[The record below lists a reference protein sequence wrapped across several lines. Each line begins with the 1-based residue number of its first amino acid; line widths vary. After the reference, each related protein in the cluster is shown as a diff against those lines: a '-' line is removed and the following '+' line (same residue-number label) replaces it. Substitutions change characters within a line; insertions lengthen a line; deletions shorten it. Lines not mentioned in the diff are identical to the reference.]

1 MSDSE
6 GEGERSES
14 SEDAA
19 DETASR
25 ERGRI
30 AAAADDERWPLLSL
44 LRDGGRGDLG
54 WVGLGAVSSVCAQF
68 ISNIDMFI
76 IGLAFDAM
84 FNDRAYA
91 LPLVPTGWIPTEP
104 TPQLAFTVALL
115 FGLKVVDMSLG
126 ILAEYSF
133 FLFAQR
139 TLHRVRVDAFD
150 TVQRLDMGFFDTQQ
164 TGEVMSVLNN
174 DVNSLERFLEVGPNL
189 GVVSVSM
196 IASSLVYMAL
206 LNWRLALISLAVA
219 PVLIAVNFW
228 YGARHEARNDD
239 VREETGVL
247 NALLETNISGIQT
260 VKAFGGEGYET
271 DRVERQ
277 SATHRTASWR
287 AHLVGVRHQPSLRML
302 AGVAFVA
309 TLFVGT
315 EWAINGRFWFLPGT
329 ITAGELVPFMYYTQN
344 LVLPVRF
351 AAWVTG
357 LYKAATSSA
366 KRILGVQRI
375 EPPRDDGRTV
385 LEDPEGRV
393 EYDDVSFS
401 YPSEA
406 RNASNQSSGE
416 RSEPRDEETDER
428 VLRDVDLD
436 VEPGETIGLVGE
448 TGAGK
453 STLLKLLQ
461 AYYDPDEGAVR
472 VDGHDV
478 RDLTRESLRR
488 SIGYVAQDPF
498 LFTGT
503 IRENIAYG
511 VSEGERSEPSED
523 ASGETASRESDPR
536 EPSDGERR
544 SHEPD
549 GATDAEV
556 EAAARAA
563 GAHEFISELDEGYDA
578 EVGERG
584 VKLSGG
590 QRQRIAIARVL
601 LADPPMLVFDEATS
615 HVDNRTEVLIQRS
628 LAEVTD
634 DRTTFVVAHRL
645 STVRNAD
652 RIVVVDDGQIVEQG
666 THDELLD
673 RDGQYADLW
682 KVQVGALGS

>member
-6 GEGERSES
+6 GEGERSEP
-14 SEDAA
+14 SEDAS
-19 DETASR
+19 DEIEGR

-30 AAAADDERWPLLSL
+30 AAAAEDERWPLLSL
-44 LRDGGRGDLG
+44 LRDGGRGDLR
-54 WVGLGAVSSVCAQF
+54 WVGLGGISSVGAQF
-68 ISNIDMFI
+68 ISNLDMFI

-91 LPLVPTGWIPTEP
+91 LPLVPTGWIPSEP
-104 TPQLAFTVALL
+104 TPQLGFTVALL
-115 FGLKVVDMSLG
+115 FGLKLVDMSLG

-174 DVNSLERFLEVGPNL
+174 DVNSLERFLEVAPNL

-206 LNWRLALISLAVA
+206 LNWHLALISLAVA
-219 PVLIAVNFW
+219 PVLIAVNHW

-247 NALLETNISGIQT
+247 NALLETNVSGIQT
-260 VKAFGGEGYET
+260 VKAFGGEGHET

-277 SATHRTASWR
+277 SAAHRTASWR
-287 AHLVGVRHQPSLRML
+287 ANLVGVRHQPSLRML
-302 AGVAFVA
+302 AGAAFVA

-329 ITAGELVPFMYYTQN
+329 ITAGELVPFMYYTQS

-357 LYKAATSSA
+357 LYKGANSSA

-375 EPPRDDGRTV
+375 EPPRDDGRTE
-385 LEDPEGRV
+385 LQTPEGRV

-401 YPSEA
+401 YP
-406 RNASNQSSGE
+406 G
-416 RSEPRDEETDER
+416 TDER
-428 VLRDVDLD
+428 VLRDVALD
-436 VEPGETIGLVGE
+436 VEPGETVGLVGE

-461 AYYDPDEGAVR
+461 AYYDPDEGTVR

-478 RDLTRESLRR
+478 RDLSRASLRR

-503 IRENIAYG
+503 IRENIAYA
-511 VSEGERSEPSED
+511 VDS
-523 ASGETASRESDPR
+523 
-536 EPSDGERR
+536 
-544 SHEPD
+544 
-549 GATDAEV
+549 ATDADI

-563 GAHEFISELDEGYDA
+563 GAHEFISDLEAGYDA

-584 VKLSGG
+584 VMLSGG

-628 LAEVTD
+628 LEEVTAE
-634 DRTTFVVAHRL
+634 RTTFVVAHRL

-652 RIVVVDDGQIVEQG
+652 RIVVMDDGQIVEQG
-666 THDELLD
+666 THDDLLA
-673 RDGQYADLW
+673 RDGKYADLW
-682 KVQVGALGS
+682 KVQVGAVDS

>member
-1 MSDSE
+1 MS
-6 GEGERSES
+6 
-14 SEDAA
+14 
-19 DETASR
+19 SR
-25 ERGRI
+25 EKI
-30 AAAADDERWPLLSL
+30 ADAAADVRFPLLTL
-44 LRDGGRGDLG
+44 LRSGGRGNHKL
-54 WVGLGAVSSVCAQF
+54 VGIGTVSSLCAQF
-68 ISNIDMFI
+68 LSNLDMLI

-91 LPLVPTGWIPTEP
+91 LPLVPAGWIPADP
-104 TPQLAFTVALL
+104 TGQLGFTVALL
-115 FGLKVVDMSLG
+115 VGIKLVDMSFG
-126 ILAEYSF
+126 ILAQWAFY
-133 FLFAQR
+133 LFSQR
-139 TLHRVRVDAFD
+139 TLHRVRVDAYD

-174 DVNSLERFLEVGPNL
+174 DVNSLEQFLQVAPNL
-189 GVVSVSM
+189 SVTAVAMFS
-196 IASSLVYMAL
+196 SSLVYMAF
-206 LNWRLALISLAVA
+206 LNWRLALISLAIA
-219 PVLIAVNFW
+219 PVLVVVNHWF
-228 YGARHEARNDD
+228 GRRHEARNDD

-260 VKAFGGEGYET
+260 VKAFGGERHET
-271 DRVERQ
+271 DRVAAQ

-287 AHLVGVRHQPSLRML
+287 AHLVGVVHQPSLRLL
-302 AGVAFVA
+302 AGAAFVA

-315 EWAINGRFWFLPGT
+315 EWALDGSFFGITGT

-357 LYKAATSSA
+357 LYKGATSSA
-366 KRILGVQRI
+366 KRILGVQRMD
-375 EPPRDDGRTV
+375 PPREDGGIDLV
-385 LEDPEGRV
+385 DPEGRV
-393 EYDDVSFS
+393 EYDDVSFT
-401 YPSEA
+401 YPSETPSA
-406 RNASNQSSGE
+406 PDQSSGE
-416 RSEPRDEETDER
+416 QNEPRDSGTDQR
-428 VLRDVDLD
+428 VIRNVSLD
-436 VEPGETIGLVGE
+436 VEPGETVGLVGE

-478 RDLTRESLRR
+478 RDLSRTSLRR

-498 LFTGT
+498 LFTGS
-503 IRENIAYG
+503 IRENITYG
-511 VSEGERSEPSED
+511 VDEGDPGKASDAANAEGRERVGATDDEGRERVGATDAEGRERS
-523 ASGETASRESDPR
+523 
-536 EPSDGERR
+536 
-544 SHEPD
+544 

-563 GAHEFISELDEGYDA
+563 GAHEFIADLEDGYDA
-578 EVGERG
+578 AVGERG
-584 VKLSGG
+584 VMLSGG

-628 LAEVTD
+628 LAEVTA

-652 RIVVVDDGQIVEQG
+652 RIVVLDDGEIVEQG
-666 THDELLD
+666 THEQLLD

-682 KVQVGALGS
+682 KVQVGAVES

>member
-1 MSDSE
+1 MSESE
-6 GEGERSES
+6 DERSES
-14 SEDAA
+14 SDTGSGDAA
-19 DETASR
+19 SSEGG
-25 ERGRI
+25 RGKI
-30 AAAADDERWPLLSL
+30 AAAAEDERWPLASL
-44 LRDGGRGDLG
+44 LRDGGRGNLR
-54 WVGLGAVSSVCAQF
+54 WLGAGGLSSVGAQF
-68 ISNIDMFI
+68 LSNMDMFV

-84 FNDRAYA
+84 FNDRAYD
-91 LPLVPTGWIPTEP
+91 LPLVPTGWIPADP

-115 FGLKVVDMSLG
+115 LGVKVVDMSMG
-126 ILAEYSF
+126 IFAQYSL

-174 DVNSLERFLEVGPNL
+174 DVNSLEQFLEIGPNL
-189 GVVSVSM
+189 GVTAVAM
-196 IASSLVYMAL
+196 FASSVFYMAL
-206 LNWRLALISLAVA
+206 LNWRLALISLAIA
-219 PVLIAVNFW
+219 PVLLAVNFW
-228 YGARHEARNDD
+228 YGMRHEARNDE

-247 NALLETNISGIQT
+247 NALLETNVSGIQT
-260 VKAFGGEGYET
+260 VKAFGGERYET

-277 SATHRTASWR
+277 SATHRDASWR
-287 AHLVGVRHQPSLRML
+287 AHLVGVAHQPSLRLL

-315 EWAINGRFWFLPGT
+315 EWAIESQFWFVPGT

-351 AAWVTG
+351 LAWVTG
-357 LYKAATSSA
+357 LYKGATSSA
-366 KRILGVQRI
+366 KRILGVQRMD
-375 EPPRDDGRTV
+375 PPRDDGRTE
-385 LEDPEGRV
+385 LDDPQGRV

-401 YPSEA
+401 YP
-406 RNASNQSSGE
+406 G
-416 RSEPRDEETDER
+416 TDEF
-428 VLRDVDLD
+428 VLHDIDLA
-436 VEPGETIGLVGE
+436 VEPGETVGLVGE

-503 IRENIAYG
+503 IRENIEYA
-511 VSEGERSEPSED
+511 VDS
-523 ASGETASRESDPR
+523 
-536 EPSDGERR
+536 
-544 SHEPD
+544 
-549 GATDAEV
+549 ATDAEI
-556 EAAARAA
+556 EAAARDA
-563 GAHEFISELDEGYDA
+563 GAHEFISELDEGYEA

-628 LAEVTD
+628 LDEVTE

-652 RIVVVDDGQIVEQG
+652 RIVVMDDGRIVEQG
-666 THDELLD
+666 AHDDLLE

-682 KVQVGALGS
+682 KVQVGAVGD

>member
-6 GEGERSES
+6 SANDGSDRG
-14 SEDAA
+14 
-19 DETASR
+19 
-25 ERGRI
+25 RGRI
-30 AAAADDERWPLLSL
+30 ADAAEDERWPLFSL
-44 LRDGGRGDLG
+44 IREGGRGNLR
-54 WVGLGAVSSVCAQF
+54 WVGAGVASSVVSQF
-68 ISNIDMFI
+68 LARADMFV

-91 LPLVPTGWIPTEP
+91 LPLVPAGWIPADP
-104 TPQLAFTVALL
+104 TGMLAFTVALL
-115 FGLKVVDMSLG
+115 LGLKAVDMSLG

-174 DVNSLERFLEVGPNL
+174 DVNALERFLEVGPNL
-189 GVVSVSM
+189 GTVAVAM
-196 IASSLVYMAL
+196 FASSLVYMTL
-206 LNWRLALISLAVA
+206 LNWRLALVSFAITPIL
-219 PVLIAVNFW
+219 LGVNLW
-228 YGARHEARNDD
+228 YGTRHEARNDD

-260 VKAFGGEGYET
+260 VKAFGGEGHET
-271 DRVERQ
+271 DRVTDR
-277 SATHRTASWR
+277 SAAQRTASWR
-287 AHLVGVRHQPSLRML
+287 AHMVGVAHQPSLRL
-302 AGVAFVA
+302 IAGGAFVL

-315 EWAINGRFWFLPGT
+315 EWAIDGRFWFLPGT
-329 ITAGELVPFMYYTQN
+329 ITAGELVPFLYYTQN

-357 LYKAATSSA
+357 LYKGATSSA

-375 EPPRDDGRTV
+375 EPPREDGRTELV
-385 LEDPEGRV
+385 DPEGRV
-393 EYDDVSFS
+393 EYDGVSFS

-406 RNASNQSSGE
+406 RSASDQSSGE
-416 RSEPRDEETDER
+416 RSEPRDEGTDER
-428 VLRDVDLD
+428 VLHDVTLD
-436 VEPGETIGLVGE
+436 VEPGETVGLVGE

-461 AYYDPDEGAVR
+461 AYYDPDEGSVR
-472 VDGHDV
+472 VDGTDV
-478 RDLTRESLRR
+478 REFTRASLRR

-503 IRENIAYG
+503 IRENIAYP
-511 VSEGERSEPSED
+511 VSEADHREASED
-523 ASGETASRESDPR
+523 ASGDSRERD
-536 EPSDGERR
+536 D
-544 SHEPD
+544 
-549 GATDAEV
+549 ATDAEV
-556 EAAARAA
+556 EAAAKAA
-563 GAHEFISELDEGYDA
+563 GAHEFVSELEDGYDA

-584 VKLSGG
+584 VMLSGG

-628 LAEVTD
+628 LDAVTA

-645 STVRNAD
+645 STVRDAD
-652 RIVVVDDGQIVEQG
+652 RIVVLDDGEVVEQG
-666 THDELLD
+666 SHDELLE
-673 RDGQYADLW
+673 RDGKYADLW
-682 KVQVGALGS
+682 KVQVGAVGE